1 MAPGTDLLP
10 LAEGG
15 KLLGGDKNTEFE
27 DGLQLGGKP
36 FGLKVLELGLG
47 LPDERH
53 IQAQAEH
60 AGGRGGAQ
68 LPPATT
74 PPREQVLA
82 ARRTGKICRGAQLSL
97 AAQAPPFCLIEKSP
111 PTLK

>member
-1 MAPGTDLLP
+1 MVPGTDLLP

-60 AGGRGGAQ
+60 ADGRAGAQ
-68 LPPATT
+68 RPPATGSSSGSVENGED
-74 PPREQVLA
+74 PPEHSCLWLLKPR
-82 ARRTGKICRGAQLSL
+82 
-97 AAQAPPFCLIEKSP
+97 PFA
-111 PTLK
+111 

>member
-60 AGGRGGAQ
+60 AGGRGGRCSAATGHH
-68 LPPATT
+68 ATT
-74 PPREQVLA
+74 GASSGRAENGEDMPEEHSCHWLLKPR
-82 ARRTGKICRGAQLSL
+82 
-97 AAQAPPFCLIEKSP
+97 PFA
-111 PTLK
+111 

>member
-82 ARRTGKICRGAQLSL
+82 ARRTGKICRRSTAVIGCS
-97 AAQAPPFCLIEKSP
+97 SP
-111 PTLK
+111 ALLLN

>member
-36 FGLKVLELGLG
+36 LGLKVLELSLG

-53 IQAQAEH
+53 IQTQAEH
-60 AGGRGGAQ
+60 ADERAGAQ
-68 LPPATT
+68 LPPATAASSGSVENGEDM
-74 PPREQVLA
+74 PEHSCHWLLKPR
-82 ARRTGKICRGAQLSL
+82 
-97 AAQAPPFCLIEKSP
+97 PFA
-111 PTLK
+111 